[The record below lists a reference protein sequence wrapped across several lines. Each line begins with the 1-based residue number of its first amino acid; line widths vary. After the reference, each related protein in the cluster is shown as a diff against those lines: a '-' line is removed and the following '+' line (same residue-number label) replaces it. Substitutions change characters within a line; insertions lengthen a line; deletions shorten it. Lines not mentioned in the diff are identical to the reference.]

1 MSQWLAPWLERAR
14 MVHTTREE
22 IKQESGTPEIKH
34 ESGKYVDYSIKF
46 PPPVA
51 GIVRK
56 RASAPAGSPA
66 DVQDLQHLGF
76 KFMRIEAPRAECADT
91 REGRAKRMVFHYT
104 LRTVDKDGR
113 RSRTKTWTLLG
124 PTSSSQEAAS
134 VHHRVW
140 GSAALSPAVG
150 SIPKREEPPPGKQA
164 HPELSQGPS
173 VNLLAMAQTLRAIE
187 DADAGAAKGG
197 GGGGGGSVFHLSDW
211 ALSGIIAHLTG
222 TR

>member
-1 MSQWLAPWLERAR
+1 

-66 DVQDLQHLGF
+66 DDSPADVQDLQHLGF
-76 KFMRIEAPRAECADT
+76 KFMRIEAPEAECADP

-104 LRTVDKDGR
+104 LRTVDKEKILFRMRG
-113 RSRTKTWTLLG
+113 
-124 PTSSSQEAAS
+124 
-134 VHHRVW
+134 
-140 GSAALSPAVG
+140 
-150 SIPKREEPPPGKQA
+150 
-164 HPELSQGPS
+164 
-173 VNLLAMAQTLRAIE
+173 
-187 DADAGAAKGG
+187 
-197 GGGGGGSVFHLSDW
+197 
-211 ALSGIIAHLTG
+211 
-222 TR
+222 